1 MKIGDLV
8 KNRYNDKVGVITAQ
22 IPMGLSFIRMVGIMY
37 SVYVDGLNVL
47 LHETDLE
54 VLW

>member
-8 KNRYNDKVGVITAQ
+8 KNKYNDKVGIIVAQ
-22 IPMGLSFIRMVGIMY
+22 IPMGSSSIRIVGVMY

-54 VLW
+54 VL

>member
-8 KNRYNDKVGVITAQ
+8 KNKYNNKVGVIIAQ
-22 IPMGLSFIRMVGIMY
+22 IPTNIRIVGVMY
-37 SVYVDGLNVL
+37 SVYVDGLEVH

-54 VLW
+54 VL

>member
-8 KNRYNDKVGVITAQ
+8 KNRYNDKVGIIVAQ
-22 IPMGLSFIRMVGIMY
+22 IPTTIRIVGIMY
-37 SVYVDGLNVL
+37 RVHVDGLEVN

-54 VLW
+54 VL

>member
-8 KNRYNDKVGVITAQ
+8 KNRYNDKVGIIIAQ
-22 IPMGLSFIRMVGIMY
+22 IATNIRIVGVMY

-54 VLW
+54 VL